1 MNKSY
6 FVLLFPIYSRFY
18 RNTIIVMT
26 TAIAIILIK
35 YSNKVFVVPIN
46 TLDIINSYLFIANI
60 ANLSFIS

>member
-1 MNKSY
+1 MKKSY

-18 RNTIIVMT
+18 RDTIIVMT
-26 TAIAIILIK
+26 TAIAVILAKI
-35 YSNKVFVVPIN
+35 FAVPTN